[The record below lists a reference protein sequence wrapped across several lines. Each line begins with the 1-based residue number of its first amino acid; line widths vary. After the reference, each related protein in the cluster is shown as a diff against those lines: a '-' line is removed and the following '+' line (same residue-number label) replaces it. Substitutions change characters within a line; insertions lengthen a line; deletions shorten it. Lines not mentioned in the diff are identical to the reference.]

1 MTQSIK
7 LLSTIRRLPC
17 GNLVYKVEKSKFEIE
32 VAFLRLF
39 NLLIASITGLLLCSI
54 QKVLTPVKN
63 ACLKTKR
70 KIYVVVLEDLGDLG
84 DAIMKLPLIEFLHL
98 RHSVHIRQ
106 SMIFYKILMY
116 LCNNVYG
123 YIYYILDI

>member
-70 KIYVVVLEDLGDLG
+70 NVVVLEDLGDLE

-98 RHSVHIRQ
+98 MHSVHIRQ

-116 LCNNVYG
+116 LCNNIYG

>member
-70 KIYVVVLEDLGDLG
+70 NVVVLEDLGDLE
-84 DAIMKLPLIEFLHL
+84 DAIMKLPLIELLHL

-116 LCNNVYG
+116 LCNNIYG

>member
-63 ACLKTKR
+63 ACLKTKQN
-70 KIYVVVLEDLGDLG
+70 VVVLEDLGDLE

-116 LCNNVYG
+116 LCNNIYG